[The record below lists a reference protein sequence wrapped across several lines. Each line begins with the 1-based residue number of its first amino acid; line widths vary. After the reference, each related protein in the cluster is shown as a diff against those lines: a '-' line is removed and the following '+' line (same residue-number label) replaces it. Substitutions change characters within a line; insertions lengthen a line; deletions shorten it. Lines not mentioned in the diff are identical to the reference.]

1 MIAALLL
8 GISWGFTAGISP
20 GPTMG
25 LVVAQTLRRGW
36 RAGNLVALAPL
47 FTDLPIILLAV
58 FLIDQLPRSAFGW
71 LGVIGGLFAIYL
83 GVETLRA
90 ARAPEAALAVARLP
104 DGDEP
109 PRTALWRGIVTNA
122 LNPHPYL
129 FYGTVGAQLLLRRFE
144 SGGLG
149 AVVAFLIGFYGLL
162 VGSKM
167 LVALVVNRSRCWLR
181 GPVYRRVIA
190 GSGILLIGLGLL
202 LAWDGVGALLSNT

>member
-25 LVVAQTLRRGW
+25 LVVAQTLTAAAGGPAIWSRSRRSSPTC
-36 RAGNLVALAPL
+36 RSSCSRSSLS
-47 FTDLPIILLAV
+47 T
-58 FLIDQLPRSAFGW
+58 QLPRSAFGW

-83 GVETLRA
+83 GVETLRT
-90 ARAPEAALAVARLP
+90 ARTPEVALAVARLP

-109 PRTALWRGIVTNA
+109 PRAALWRGIVTNA

-144 SGGLG
+144 SGG
-149 AVVAFLIGFYGLL
+149 
-162 VGSKM
+162 
-167 LVALVVNRSRCWLR
+167 
-181 GPVYRRVIA
+181 
-190 GSGILLIGLGLL
+190 
-202 LAWDGVGALLSNT
+202 VGARRGLSGRLLWPAGRLEDAGGAGR

>member
-58 FLIDQLPRSAFGW
+58 FLIDQLPRSTFGW

-83 GVETLRA
+83 GAETLRA
-90 ARAPEAALAVARLP
+90 TPEAALAIARLP
-104 DGDEP
+104 DRDEP
-109 PRTALWRGIVTNA
+109 PRAALWRGIVTNA

-167 LVALVVNRSRCWLR
+167 VVALVVNRSRGWLR
-181 GPVYRRVIA
+181 GPAYRRVIA

-202 LAWDGVGALLSNT
+202 LTWDGVGALLSK